1 MRAGRTVRKEKHA
14 MTDCTESAPEPG
26 HGGPDEHALED
37 SAASGAE
44 SRLRLPEA
52 QARLMIDRCAA
63 ESIGLLQRNLS
74 AGGILAASRTSAA
87 EARSY
92 TRIFGRDAAICV
104 LAMAGSGAASLE
116 QGAVD
121 SLDSL
126 AALQARN
133 GQIPKYVDPEGK
145 DADFW
150 YLGCI
155 DATLW
160 WLIAVDH
167 VRRNSPL
174 PGMQGRWQPQV
185 ALALQWLLAQEHQRF
200 FLLQQNEAS
209 DWADI
214 MPRSGFVLYTN
225 ALWYRV
231 KLLYDL
237 PALEETHS
245 HFNHLFHPF
254 KRDLPEYRRGRLLGH
269 YARRGQ
275 RNPGL
280 YLSFVNLSFWGDEGD
295 VFGNVL
301 AMLYGLAGD
310 SMAQEIVKTL
320 VSSGMSEPYPARA
333 VTTPMPVDHELWR
346 SYMGRHQQ
354 NHPHQYHNGGIW
366 PFIGGFWV
374 LALAIL
380 GKKDLARQELA
391 KLAHVNSLDDW
402 RFTEW
407 FHGKTLAPK
416 GMAGQSWNA
425 AAFLIARQALETGR
439 FAI

>member
-1 MRAGRTVRKEKHA
+1 MNSPGLDEDTLVNR
-14 MTDCTESAPEPG
+14 CTRES
-26 HGGPDEHALED
+26 LNL
-37 SAASGAE
+37 
-44 SRLRLPEA
+44 LR
-52 QARLMIDRCAA
+52 
-63 ESIGLLQRNLS
+63 RNLTPR
-74 AGGILAASRTSAA
+74 GILAASRTEAA

-92 TRIFGRDAAICV
+92 TRVFGRDAAICV
-104 LAMAGSGAASLE
+104 LAMAGSGDAALE
-116 QGAVD
+116 QGAVA

-133 GQIPKYVDPEGK
+133 GQIPKYVDPEGQ

-167 VRRNSPL
+167 VRRHGQL
-174 PGMQGRWQPQV
+174 PGMAERWQPQV
-185 ALALQWLLAQEHQRF
+185 ALAINWLMAQEHQKF

-231 KLLYDL
+231 KLLFEL
-237 PALEETHS
+237 PRLEETHY

-254 KRDLPEYRRGRLLGH
+254 KRDLPEYRRGRLLSH

-280 YLSFVNLSFWGDEGD
+280 YLSFVNLSFVGDEGD
-295 VFGNVL
+295 VFGNIL
-301 AMLYGLAGD
+301 AVLYGLADD
-310 SMAQEIVKTL
+310 SMAKEVVKTL
-320 VSSGMSEPYPARA
+320 QTAEVANPYPVRA
-333 VTTPMPVDHELWR
+333 VTTPIDADHELWR
-346 SYMGRHQQ
+346 AYMGRHQQ

-374 LALAIL
+374 LALAQM
-380 GKKDLARQELA
+380 GKKALAEQEVA

-407 FHGKTLAPK
+407 FHGQTLKPM

-425 AAFLIARQALETGR
+425 AAYLMAQKALSHP
-439 FAI
+439 